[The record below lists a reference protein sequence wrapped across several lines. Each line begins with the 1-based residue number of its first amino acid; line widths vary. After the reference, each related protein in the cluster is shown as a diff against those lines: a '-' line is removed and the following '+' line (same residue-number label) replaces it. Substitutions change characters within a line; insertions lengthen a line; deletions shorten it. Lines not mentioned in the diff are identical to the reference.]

1 MLVLPC
7 HSATVPKSHFLSS
20 LSLENSVRSFFLF
33 FVLGCVAYCYVG
45 LRPGISTSIYQ
56 LDHHLNAQSIDDSR
70 TKWTQFAKSSHSFY
84 FSKWLLYKF
93 TLSPKVHDLLS
104 RLWGVCLWYFACF
117 LLVLSVIQC
126 VFELSCYFGV
136 IVCLNSCSDR

>member
-1 MLVLPC
+1 M
-7 HSATVPKSHFLSS
+7 
-20 LSLENSVRSFFLF
+20 
-33 FVLGCVAYCYVG
+33 LGCVAYCYVG

-70 TKWTQFAKSSHSFY
+70 TKWTQFAKSSHSFIFLNSY
-84 FSKWLLYKF
+84 YTSLRYLLRCMICYLDSGEF
-93 TLSPKVHDLLS
+93 
-104 RLWGVCLWYFACF
+104 VCGISLTF